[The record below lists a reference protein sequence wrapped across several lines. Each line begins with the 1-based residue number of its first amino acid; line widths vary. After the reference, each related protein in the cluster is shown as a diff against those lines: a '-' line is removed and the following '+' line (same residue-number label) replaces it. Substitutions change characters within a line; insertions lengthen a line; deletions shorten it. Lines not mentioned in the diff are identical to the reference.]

1 MRIFVGNLNDK
12 VTSFHL
18 TRLFITYGKVISAH
32 IMPDGTDGHSLGF
45 GIVEMEDNN
54 AAMAIQG
61 LDSSRFMNR
70 YMEVY
75 EV

>member
-1 MRIFVGNLNDK
+1 MRIFVGNLNEK

-18 TRLFITYGKVISAH
+18 IRLFITYGKVVSAY
-32 IMPDGTDGHSLGF
+32 IMPDGTNGHSLGF

-54 AAMAIQG
+54 AAMAIEG
-61 LDSSRFMNR
+61 LDSCRFMNR
-70 YMEVY
+70 YMDVY